1 MTPVRVRVLEGPLL
15 VQWLCAE
22 TAFVWV
28 SVTVAGVLGALG
40 DRPTA
45 WFIPACLVLPVVL
58 HFALRGRFA
67 VRLDDAGI
75 TVVRPWNRRRAAWAE
90 VGGVRFAPLP
100 IDEDDV
106 ARWAVTMTVRTS
118 RALPLTIVDDTDD
131 PAFDTLLRHGR
142 LFRPFADRGLGV
154 LGAPEG
160 SREREYFERAVR
172 AAGGRA
178 SGER

>member
-1 MTPVRVRVLEGPLL
+1 MTAVRVRVLEGPLR

-22 TAFVWV
+22 TAFTWV
-28 SVTVAGVLGALG
+28 SVTVAGVFGALG
-40 DRPTA
+40 DHPKA
-45 WFIPACLVLPVVL
+45 WFIPTCLLLPVVL

-67 VRLDDAGI
+67 VCLDDVGI

-90 VGGVRFAPLP
+90 VGGVRFTPLP
-100 IDEDDV
+100 VEEDDI
-106 ARWAVTMTVRTS
+106 ARWAVTMAVGAART
-118 RALPLTIVDDTDD
+118 LPLATVVDTDN
-131 PAFDTLLRHGR
+131 PAFDALLRHGR
-142 LFRPFADRGLGV
+142 LFRPFADRGLGL